1 MRLTPEQRRKAITEA
16 MHIDASPHEWPK
28 EDMIPLLC
36 HALLDE
42 VELSDRLTGEIYYL
56 SGVID
61 ENTTH

>member
-1 MRLTPEQRRKAITEA
+1 MGMRLTPEQRRKAITEA

-42 VELSDRLTGEIYYL
+42 VERADGLSDEIYSW
-56 SGVID
+56 SGAY
-61 ENTTH
+61 